1 MKMTEAEIYEHQ
13 QKQQIALVWE
23 QLQILKPYLE
33 NESLTDIMVNQ
44 NGRIFIDGNDIGM
57 RGTKEYIDEPT
68 RIAIADI
75 LAGYNQKVITEKQ
88 PILSGKL
95 PSGERVEI
103 VTGESCGFRPTI
115 SIRKP
120 NKRVFTMDEYC
131 EMGGISLRDKQY
143 LEEAVKAQ
151 KNIVIF
157 GGTGTGKTTAIN
169 TLTTVLYGT
178 AERII
183 VVEEV
188 PELIIDETKIENLV
202 RYNTTLNVNSL
213 MILKSLMRQRPD
225 RIIYGELRFGNEVE
239 TLLDGWNTGH
249 KGGITS
255 NHANSA
261 LDGLHRIEELLTEVP
276 GKTQPRPYMVT
287 RGIDVAVHIKRER
300 TTEGKYKRFINEIL
314 ELKGYHDVS
323 KEYDYT
329 EVI

>member
-33 NESLTDIMVNQ
+33 NEKLTDILVNQ

-57 RGTKEYIDEPT
+57 RGTNEYIDEPT

-120 NKRVFTMDEYC
+120 NNRVFTMDEYC
-131 EMGGISLRDKQY
+131 EMGGISLRYKQY

-202 RYNTTLNVNSL
+202 RYNTTLNVSSL
-213 MILKSLMRQRPD
+213 MILKSLMRQRP
-225 RIIYGELRFGNEVE
+225 FGNEVE

>member
-1 MKMTEAEIYEHQ
+1 MTEAEIYEYQ
-13 QKQQIALVWE
+13 KKQQISLVWE
-23 QLQILKPYLE
+23 QLEVLKPYLE
-33 NESLTDIMVNQ
+33 DETLTDIMVNQ
-44 NGRIFIDGNDIGM
+44 DGRIFIDGDIGM
-57 RGTKEYIDEPT
+57 RGTDRYVDELT
-68 RIAIADI
+68 RTAIADI
-75 LAGYNQKVITEKQ
+75 LAGYNHKVITEKE

-103 VTGESCGFRPTI
+103 VTGEACGFRTTI

-120 NKRVFTMDEYC
+120 NNRVFTMDEYC
-131 EMGGISLRDKQY
+131 EMGGISLRHKQY

-157 GGTGTGKTTAIN
+157 GGTGAGKSTCIN
-169 TLTTVLYGT
+169 TLITILYGT
-178 AERII
+178 SERLI

-188 PELIIDETKIENLV
+188 PELIIDEIKIENLI
-202 RYNTTLNVNSL
+202 RYNTTPNVSSL
-213 MILKSLMRQRPD
+213 RILKSLMRQRPD

-249 KGGITS
+249 KGGMTT

-287 RGIDVAVHIKRER
+287 RGIDIAVHIKRER
-300 TTEGKYKRFINEIL
+300 TSE
-314 ELKGYHDVS
+314 
-323 KEYDYT
+323 
-329 EVI
+329 

>member
-1 MKMTEAEIYEHQ
+1 MNMTEAEIYEYQ
-13 QKQQIALVWE
+13 QKQQVALVWE
-23 QLQILKPYLE
+23 QLQVLKPYLE

-44 NGRIFIDGNDIGM
+44 NGRIFLDGNDIGM
-57 RGTKEYIDEPT
+57 RGTDKYIDEPT

-103 VTGESCGFRPTI
+103 VTGEACGFHPTI

-120 NKRVFTMDEYC
+120 NNRVFSMDEYC
-131 EMGGISLRDKQY
+131 EMGGMSVRYKRY

-157 GGTGTGKTTAIN
+157 GGTGTGKTTCIN
-169 TLTTVLYGT
+169 TLITTLYGT
-178 AERII
+178 SERII

-188 PELIIDETKIENLV
+188 PELIIDEIKIENLV
-202 RYNTTLNVNSL
+202 RYNTTPNVSSL

-300 TTEGKYKRFINEIL
+300 TPEGKYKRFINEIL
-314 ELKGYHDVS
+314 ELKGYHNVS

-329 EVI
+329 EVM

>member
-1 MKMTEAEIYEHQ
+1 
-13 QKQQIALVWE
+13 
-23 QLQILKPYLE
+23 
-33 NESLTDIMVNQ
+33 
-44 NGRIFIDGNDIGM
+44 
-57 RGTKEYIDEPT
+57 
-68 RIAIADI
+68 
-75 LAGYNQKVITEKQ
+75 
-88 PILSGKL
+88 
-95 PSGERVEI
+95 
-103 VTGESCGFRPTI
+103 
-115 SIRKP
+115 
-120 NKRVFTMDEYC
+120 
-131 EMGGISLRDKQY
+131 MGGISLRYKQY

-202 RYNTTLNVNSL
+202 RYNTTLNVSSL